1 MSVIIKEV
9 SQYSLHFTALDLI
22 TDVMVLDV
30 DMLSAAVIDRILCH
44 LDAWLVTL
52 LNHELKSFLVGSSHD
67 LTQQTMDPP
76 AFLNRQTERNVFCLT
91 CRQRNT

>member
-1 MSVIIKEV
+1 MSVLIKEV

-44 LDAWLVTL
+44 LDA
-52 LNHELKSFLVGSSHD
+52 
-67 LTQQTMDPP
+67 
-76 AFLNRQTERNVFCLT
+76 
-91 CRQRNT
+91 

>member
-1 MSVIIKEV
+1 MMSVIIKEV

-44 LDAWLVTL
+44 LDAWLVIL
-52 LNHELKSFLVGSSHD
+52 LNHELKSFVTY
-67 LTQQTMDPP
+67 LTTG
-76 AFLNRQTERNVFCLT
+76 ENVSV
-91 CRQRNT
+91 

>member
-9 SQYSLHFTALDLI
+9 AQYSPHFTALDLI

-30 DMLSAAVIDRILCH
+30 EMLSAAVIDRSLCH
-44 LDAWLVTL
+44 LDAWLVIL

-67 LTQQTMDPP
+67 LTQQKMDPLD
-76 AFLNRQTERNVFCLT
+76 FLNPQTERNVFCLHL
-91 CRQRNT
+91 